1 MRPPHWYTQ
10 YTKAGSPITRASGFL
25 LQVQFIPMNEL
36 PTFNGYTVDVRLREF
51 RRAGPEIGL
60 EVVPFDS
67 VEGQRLIRDLD
78 FLAYCV
84 SCSDMEPAQDDE

>member
-1 MRPPHWYTQ
+1 M
-10 YTKAGSPITRASGFL
+10 TRASGFL
-25 LQVQFIPMNEL
+25 LQVQCILMKEL

-51 RRAGPEIGL
+51 RRADPEIGL

-67 VEGQRLIRDLD
+67 VEGQRLVRNLD

-84 SCSDMEPAQDDE
+84 SCSDMEPAQGEE

>member
-1 MRPPHWYTQ
+1 M
-10 YTKAGSPITRASGFL
+10 TRASGFL

-67 VEGQRLIRDLD
+67 VEGQRLIHALD

-84 SCSDMEPAQDDE
+84 SCSDRELAQGEE